1 MLCRI
6 SAVFAALV
14 SAQIASFGA
23 SPAEAAQHCG
33 DWAHWVQTGPA
44 LGAGYCKK
52 TPYKYDHYVSALG
65 YHYVGNARCVRN
77 GSWWTGRRPVEWGPY
92 YERRHKSGSV
102 SFQGPNGGELK
113 LKW

>member
-6 SAVFAALV
+6 SAVFAALA
-14 SAQIASFGA
+14 SAQIASLGA

-52 TPYKYDHYVSALG
+52 NTTTSTITT
-65 YHYVGNARCVRN
+65 CVH
-77 GSWWTGRRPVEWGPY
+77 WATTTWAMVA
-92 YERRHKSGSV
+92 V
-102 SFQGPNGGELK
+102 
-113 LKW
+113 